1 MTAKHRQGTT
11 RSVSLRRPNTDL
23 EGRGSGREIRLTR
36 QDFLLCFSLTVALQL
51 FRISNLIRPS
61 LHDWRFMSQAGR
73 TRYFAR
79 SATRARSAR
88 RGEKKNKAPVR
99 SPLFLLF
106 RPPTPTNINYPRW
119 CQKNQSKHAKIVT
132 FLARSVCIAVDMASR
147 TPTKVYGPKSFHS
160 LCRTVLNSNDLLSCH
175 I

>member
-1 MTAKHRQGTT
+1 M
-11 RSVSLRRPNTDL
+11 
-23 EGRGSGREIRLTR
+23 
-36 QDFLLCFSLTVALQL
+36 F
-51 FRISNLIRPS
+51 S
-61 LHDWRFMSQAGR
+61 LHDWRFMNQAGR

-88 RGEKKNKAPVR
+88 RGEEKNKAPIR

-160 LCRTVLNSNDLLSCH
+160 LCRTVLNSNNLFNCH
-175 I
+175 IQLKHQTEFDMKMSFFYLHKLETLTMRNVVFLTV